1 MLKNINKGIVSVMLS
16 TTVLAAVSPL
26 ASAQDLKNDIRQT
39 YASDPT
45 TLDYTFSMRD
55 TTTSHIVNFVEGLY
69 ENDPYGDYI
78 PAAAESHEV
87 SEDGL
92 TYTYKIRKGI
102 KWVDMNGNE
111 FGETTAHDW
120 VTGLQHA
127 VDAQSEMLP
136 IVQDSI
142 KGLNEYMKG
151 EIEFDEVGVKALDDY
166 TLQYTLTKPEPF
178 FNSKTTYGILYPI
191 NQEFLDSKGDEFGSL
206 SPDSILYN
214 GPFLLQNLTSKS
226 VIEYS
231 KNENYWDK
239 GNVFV
244 DKVSMTFNDNSD
256 PEVFFRLFK
265 DNALDSFIVNPTLPI
280 YDKVKETYPDGV
292 TVQQPAGSTLMLQF
306 NLNRE
311 AQDATAKNDPAQ
323 FESTKKAI
331 ANKKFRQAIM
341 FGFDRATYMQQTHGD
356 EFKNE
361 AIRNTLV
368 PPTFVNIEGEPFG
381 NRVAKYLEE
390 MNPELYGGINLED
403 KQDGLFN
410 PEKAKK
416 LMEEARQELE
426 GQGVQFPIHL
436 DLPTIDQNPLSSNL
450 AKSIKSSIE
459 TSLGADNIV
468 VEPVLLNQDSYLA
481 ATFNATIAEE
491 IDYDFTNE
499 MAWIPDY
506 LDPSTYLDIYD
517 PTNGT
522 FLIPIGFNPV
532 FPGEED
538 PTQAEREATGLME
551 YKKLLDEA
559 AAIIDDMDKRYD
571 AYAKAQA
578 FLTDSAISIPIRNFL
593 SNVRMTRY
601 VPFSAPYA
609 FAGPGS
615 LKLKFVKLQK
625 EPVSQEQ
632 YKKALEEWKA
642 NLADVSIKSDAPAGD
657 QTSDQASE
665 VEGSDEGSQAN

>member
-16 TTVLAAVSPL
+16 TTVLASVSPM
-26 ASAQDLKNDIRQT
+26 ASAQELKNDIRQT

-55 TTTSHIVNFVEGLY
+55 TTTTHVVNFVEGLY
-69 ENDPYGDYI
+69 ENDPYGNYI

-120 VTGLQHA
+120 VTALQHA
-127 VDAQSEMLP
+127 ADTQSEMLP
-136 IVQDSI
+136 IVQDTI

-151 EIEFDEVGVKALDDY
+151 EIEFDQVGVKAIDDY

-191 NQEFLDSKGDEFGSL
+191 NKEFLESKGDEFGSL

-214 GPFLLQNLTSKS
+214 GPFLLQNLTAKS
-226 VIEYS
+226 IIEYS
-231 KNENYWDK
+231 KNESYWDK

-244 DKVSMTFNDNSD
+244 DKISMTYNDNSD
-256 PEVFFRLFK
+256 EEAFFRLFK
-265 DNALDSFIVNPTLPI
+265 DNAIDSFVINPTLPI
-280 YDKVKETYPDGV
+280 FEKIKAEFPDSITVKE
-292 TVQQPAGSTLMLQF
+292 PAGSTLMLQF
-306 NLNRE
+306 NLNRV
-311 AQDATAKNDPAQ
+311 AQDATAKTDPAQ

-341 FGFDRATYMQQTHGD
+341 FGFDRATYMAQTHGED
-356 EFKNE
+356 FKNE
-361 AIRNTLV
+361 AIRNTMV
-368 PPTFVNIEGEPFG
+368 PPTFVSVDGEPFG

-390 MNPELYGGINLED
+390 MNQELYSGINLED
-403 KQDGLFN
+403 KQDAFFN

-426 GQGVQFPIHL
+426 SQGVQFPIHL
-436 DLPTIDQNPLSSNL
+436 DLPTLDQVATSNNLS
-450 AKSIKSSIE
+450 KSIKSSLE
-459 TSLGADNIV
+459 TNLGSDNVV
-468 VEPVLLNQDSYLA
+468 VEPVLLNQDAYLA
-481 ATFNATIAEE
+481 ATFNATVAEE

-506 LDPSTYLDIYD
+506 LDPSTYLDIYN
-517 PTNGT
+517 PENGT
-522 FLIPIGFNPV
+522 FLIPIGFNPI
-532 FPGEED
+532 FEGEED
-538 PTQAEREATGLME
+538 PAKAEREATGLME

-559 AAIIDDMDKRYD
+559 AAITDDMDKRYD

-578 FLTDSAISIPIRNFL
+578 FLTDSAISIPIRNMW

-601 VPFSAPYA
+601 VPFTTPYA

-615 LKLKFVKLQK
+615 LKMKFVKLQK
-625 EPVSQEQ
+625 DPVTKEQ
-632 YKKALEEWKA
+632 NQKAYEEWKSK
-642 NLADVSIKSDAPAGD
+642 LADVSIKSDAPAED
-657 QTSDQASE
+657 QTSGQTSE
-665 VEGSDEGSQAN
+665 EAVDEGSQAN